1 MFLSRQNPPSAI
13 IIRMFAAVS
22 VQSCLRQLSFVRHRL
37 LPINTTHTHLKMVST
52 SNVSVPSAPTGP
64 LKVKKHSEQAFIPTR
79 GSKDAAGYDLYS
91 AYDCVVPARGKNLV
105 FFVKLYNL

>member
-1 MFLSRQNPPSAI
+1 
-13 IIRMFAAVS
+13 MFAAVS
-22 VQSCLRQLSFVRHRL
+22 VQSCLRQLPFVRHL
-37 LPINTTHTHLKMVST
+37 LFPTYTAYTHLKMVST

-64 LKVKKHSEQAFIPTR
+64 LKVKKHSQQAFIPTR

-105 FFVKLYNL
+105 FFCKIV